1 MKKRA
6 AQRACALLAA
16 LALCAALGTGVFAE
30 AAPGPAESPAASGV
44 ESAAQTQGQGQSGAG
59 SEETADSALSHQ
71 PETPADESSL
81 TEEGTQA
88 AGDAEGQA
96 GAEQDAEAQAAL
108 QAAAAPAPQGGASL
122 AETTGLTIT
131 ADDGQPLVQGV
142 DYELVQ
148 GVATILGTGNTN
160 AKPTTAV
167 GTPANLI
174 VLKTERAVTVT
185 GASKNNYGLQVAAGV
200 HASITLNGVTIA
212 APVPFDIVTNIN
224 GTADGQPAERG
235 YEILPEKRTSVHL
248 TLADGSTNTLAVTP
262 ANTERPA
269 IRCGEGSVLVIDDSV
284 WNQTAAGEA
293 ITPEQGRVPYD
304 CTLKNGTEL
313 KQGDPLWKMDS
324 ETPGALTVTGGGYSA
339 GIGGGIAEASG
350 GITIEG
356 GALEA
361 HAMTGAVNTALYSG
375 TGIGGGAGGGTGC
388 TLEGGGL
395 TINGGRI
402 TATGSYHGAAVG
414 AGCRLNEC
422 GVAIPDQLPGTL
434 KAQFG
439 LCPWCEGRGNKTPH
453 AAIPGDI
460 TVNGGY
466 IEATSGV
473 HGNAVGGGCMNAMN
487 VGHGGAEKE
496 QHELRINGGTLKP
509 FGKNS
514 SDGELGSWDVGARG
528 GKVIVT
534 GGSFPVHKHN
544 GDINTD
550 GLSFQGAS
558 VESASGE
565 KLTMVEIDLHNY
577 PELQGGK
584 VIDFHVSIG
593 GVPLEPEYGLANI
606 IDTDGKLYF
615 WLPESAVGQSVE
627 ISGLKVLN
635 TSGQEQDGEYPFVV
649 PEVGQ
654 NGNVAKRY
662 VIFEV
667 DESQFSADLK
677 SQLDKR
683 YDGVPVSWEKLKD
696 EIAAQGIE
704 VTKPNGEKLTDAS
717 AMTPEA
723 RRYLDKNGQPT
734 QEASNTAPF
743 KNAGSYELTIN
754 SSQFAKDEDFAATF
768 WGHQAK
774 LGAKITPADS
784 RVTDFT
790 YSTTGTN
797 KTETLTLT
805 ANVKPQ
811 AGEAKTCEAPD
822 GYVQF
827 YINGVAVGAP
837 VRLDGAVSQDTDG
850 YYYRTASVTFD
861 FTQGGYP
868 AIPSREDG
876 KFIIEAKHYGSTNY
890 TDSEGTP
897 IELDGA
903 DLPGGGLPTTDPPE
917 VEIKPGQPGGGENG
931 KPLEPDKVEPNP
943 DGSGRLDSYVTDKV
957 VRPTQPGAVL
967 DKEGAEDFINDR
979 YEFTD
984 NQGEPLEP
992 DEIIIYDKEGNDITD
1007 KGIDLSKPGDYVIH
1021 VKVEDENGNSTT
1033 VDLDYIVKDP
1043 PEVEI
1048 KPGQPGEPEKD
1059 EDGEDKPG
1067 TGTLQP
1073 EDEPHQGEDG
1083 LVHQNYK
1090 DVVYEKV
1097 ENTVLSQQDV
1107 EKLVNGRYEIPAG
1120 SDVSVVIKDSTGKVV
1135 TGIDKSHV
1143 THYTVEVV
1151 VKDEHGNS
1159 TTIHL
1164 RYQLYDD
1171 GSTPPS
1177 PGSSGDK
1184 GNPKTGA

>member
-1 MKKRA
+1 MKRKA
-6 AQRACALLAA
+6 AQRLCALVAA
-16 LALCAALGTGVFAE
+16 LALSISVCAGAFAE
-30 AAPGPAESPAASGV
+30 AAPGAAASGPQ
-44 ESAAQTQGQGQSGAG
+44 SGTWQAQEEGQSSPG

-81 TEEGTQA
+81 KEKETQA
-88 AGDAEGQA
+88 GQPAEDAAGQA
-96 GAEQDAEAQAAL
+96 GAEQEAAV
-108 QAAAAPAPQGGASL
+108 QAAAVPQAASL
-122 AETTGLTIT
+122 AEATGLTIT
-131 ADDGQPLVQGV
+131 ADDGQPLVEGV
-142 DYELVQ
+142 DYELTADT
-148 GVATILGTGNTN
+148 ATNTGG
-160 AKPTTAV
+160 KLV
-167 GTPANLI
+167 

-185 GASKNNYGLQVAAGV
+185 GTSKDNYGLQVAAGV
-200 HASITLNGVTIA
+200 HASITFNNVTIK
-212 APVPFDIVTNIN
+212 APIPFDIVTNLN
-224 GTADGQPAERG
+224 GTADGTPATRG

-248 TLADGSTNTLAVTP
+248 TLADGSVNTLTVTP

-269 IRCGEGSVLVIDDSV
+269 LRCGEGSVLVIDDSV

-324 ETPGALTVTGGGYSA
+324 ETPGALTVNGGYCSA
-339 GIGGGIAEASG
+339 GIGGGPCEENGNIIFDG
-350 GITIEG
+350 GSV
-356 GALEA
+356 EA
-361 HAMTGAVNTALYSG
+361 HATLPNQAQAHSNGA
-375 TGIGGGAGGGTGC
+375 GIGGGVGAGTGC

-395 TINGGRI
+395 IFNGGNI
-402 TATGSYHGAAVG
+402 KAYASYHGAGIG
-414 AGCRLNEC
+414 AGS
-422 GVAIPDQLPGTL
+422 VAGDGIHEAAALPGAL
-434 KAQFG
+434 ENARFG
-439 LCPWCEGRGNKTPH
+439 LCPSGHNHGPV
-453 AAIPGDI
+453 PGDI

-466 IEATSGV
+466 IETHGDA
-473 HGNAVGGGCMNAMN
+473 HGNALGGSCYNANN
-487 VGHGGAEKE
+487 VGHGNASVP
-496 QHELRINGGTLKP
+496 HEIRITGGTLKP
-509 FGKNS
+509 ISQRS
-514 SDGELGSWDVGARG
+514 SRSYDVGALG

-534 GGSFPVHKHN
+534 GGSFPVGKYS
-544 GDINTD
+544 GGVD

-606 IDTDGKLYF
+606 IDTYGKLYF
-615 WLPESAVGQSVE
+615 WLPKSAVGQSVE

-667 DESQFSADLK
+667 DESQFSEEL
-677 SQLDKR
+677 SRQLNKR

-743 KNAGSYELTIN
+743 KNAGSYELIIN

-811 AGEAKTCEAPD
+811 AGEALTCDAPD

-837 VRLDGAVSQDTDG
+837 MELAKLLSQTDADR
-850 YYYRTASVTFD
+850 YAYRTASVTLN

-868 AIPSREDG
+868 AIPSRPDG
-876 KFIIEAKHYGSTNY
+876 KFVIEAKHYGSTNY
-890 TDSEGTP
+890 TDSEGTA

-917 VEIKPGQPGGGENG
+917 VVIRPEQPGGGESG
-931 KPLEPDKVEPNP
+931 KPLEPDKIEPNP
-943 DGSGRLDSYVTDKV
+943 DGSGKLDSYIHDKL
-957 VRPTQPGAVL
+957 VRPTQPGAAF
-967 DKEGAEDFINDR
+967 DKDDAKELINDR

-984 NQGEPLEP
+984 NQDNSLTPGEVV
-992 DEIIIYDKEGNDITD
+992 IYDKDGNDITD
-1007 KGIDLSKPGDYVIH
+1007 QGIDLSKPGDYVIH
-1021 VKVEDENGNSTT
+1021 VKVEDANGNSTT

-1043 PEVEI
+1043 PEVSI

-1073 EDEPHQGEDG
+1073 EDKPHQGGDG

-1107 EKLVNGRYEIPAG
+1107 ETLVNGRYNIPAG
-1120 SDVSVVIKDSTGKVV
+1120 SNVSVVIKDSTGKVV

-1143 THYTVEVV
+1143 THYTIEVV
-1151 VKDEHGNS
+1151 VTDAEGNS
-1159 TTIHL
+1159 TTVHL
-1164 RYQLYDD
+1164 RYQLYEE
-1171 GSTPPS
+1171 GTTPPV
-1177 PGSSGDK
+1177 PGGSGEK
-1184 GNPKTGA
+1184 GNPKTSV

>member
-1 MKKRA
+1 MKKGA

-16 LALCAALGTGVFAE
+16 LALCATLGTGVFAE

-71 PETPADESSL
+71 PEFPADESSL
-81 TEEGTQA
+81 TEEGAQA

-262 ANTERPA
+262 ENTERPA

-313 KQGDPLWKMDS
+313 KQGDPLWRMDS

-356 GALEA
+356 GVLEA
-361 HAMTGAVNTALYSG
+361 HAMTGAVNAVLYSG

-565 KLTMVEIDLHNY
+565 KLTMVEIDLSGYEDMAN
-577 PELQGGK
+577 GK
-584 VIDFHVSIG
+584 VIDFEVSIG
-593 GVPLEPEYGLANI
+593 GKPLEPAYGLANI
-606 IDTDGKLYF
+606 IDADKKLYF
-615 WLPESAVGQSVE
+615 WLPESAKGQEVE
-627 ISGLKVLN
+627 IGNVRVEK
-635 TSGQEQDGEYPFVV
+635 EDGSEYDAEYPFVV
-649 PEVGQ
+649 PDTGK
-654 NGNVAKRY
+654 GSTAKQY
-662 VIFEV
+662 IVFEV

-704 VTKPNGEKLTDAS
+704 VTKPDGEKLTDAS

-768 WGHQAK
+768 WGHRAK

-850 YYYRTASVTFD
+850 YYYRTAGVTFD

-1033 VDLDYIVKDP
+1033 VDLEYIVKDP

-1171 GSTPPS
+1171 GSTSPS

>member
-1 MKKRA
+1 MKRKA
-6 AQRACALLAA
+6 AQRLCALVAA
-16 LALCAALGTGVFAE
+16 LALSISVCAGAFAE
-30 AAPGPAESPAASGV
+30 AAPGAAASGPQ
-44 ESAAQTQGQGQSGAG
+44 SGTWQAQEEGQSSPE
-59 SEETADSALSHQ
+59 SEKTADSALSHQ
-71 PETPADESSL
+71 PEFPADESSL
-81 TEEGTQA
+81 KEEGTQA
-88 AGDAEGQA
+88 GQPAEDAAGQA
-96 GAEQDAEAQAAL
+96 GAEQEAAV
-108 QAAAAPAPQGGASL
+108 QAAAVPQAASL
-122 AETTGLTIT
+122 AEATGLTIT
-131 ADDGQPLVQGV
+131 ADDGQPLVEGV
-142 DYELVQ
+142 DYELTADT
-148 GVATILGTGNTN
+148 ATNTGG
-160 AKPTTAV
+160 KLV
-167 GTPANLI
+167 

-185 GASKNNYGLQVAAGV
+185 GTSKDNYGLQVAAGV
-200 HASITLNGVTIA
+200 HASITFNNVTIK
-212 APVPFDIVTNIN
+212 APIPFDIVTNLN
-224 GTADGQPAERG
+224 GTADGTPATRG

-248 TLADGSTNTLAVTP
+248 TLADGSVNTLTVTP

-269 IRCGEGSVLVIDDSV
+269 LRCGEGSVLVIDDSV

-324 ETPGALTVTGGGYSA
+324 ETPGALTVNGGYCSA
-339 GIGGGIAEASG
+339 GIGGGPCEENGNIIFDG
-350 GITIEG
+350 GSV
-356 GALEA
+356 EA
-361 HAMTGAVNTALYSG
+361 HATLPNQAQAHSNGA
-375 TGIGGGAGGGTGC
+375 GIGGGVGAGTGC

-395 TINGGRI
+395 IFNGGNI
-402 TATGSYHGAAVG
+402 KAYASYHGAGIG
-414 AGCRLNEC
+414 AGS
-422 GVAIPDQLPGTL
+422 VAGDGIHEAAALPGAL
-434 KAQFG
+434 ENARFG
-439 LCPWCEGRGNKTPH
+439 LCPSGHNHGPV
-453 AAIPGDI
+453 PGDI

-466 IEATSGV
+466 IETHGDA
-473 HGNAVGGGCMNAMN
+473 HGNALGGSCYNANN
-487 VGHGGAEKE
+487 VGHGNASVP
-496 QHELRINGGTLKP
+496 HEIRITGGTLKP
-509 FGKNS
+509 ISQRS
-514 SDGELGSWDVGARG
+514 SRSYDVGALG

-534 GGSFPVHKHN
+534 GGSFPVGKYS
-544 GDINTD
+544 GGVD

-615 WLPESAVGQSVE
+615 WLPKSAVGQSVE

-667 DESQFSADLK
+667 DESQFSEEL
-677 SQLDKR
+677 SRQLNKR

-743 KNAGSYELTIN
+743 KNAGSYELIIN

-811 AGEAKTCEAPD
+811 AGEALTCDAPD

-837 VRLDGAVSQDTDG
+837 MELAKLLSQTDADV
-850 YYYRTASVTFD
+850 YAYRTASVTLN

-868 AIPSREDG
+868 AIPSRPDG
-876 KFIIEAKHYGSTNY
+876 KFVIEAKHYGSTNY
-890 TDSEGTP
+890 TDSEGTA

-917 VEIKPGQPGGGENG
+917 V
-931 KPLEPDKVEPNP
+931 
-943 DGSGRLDSYVTDKV
+943 S
-957 VRPTQPGAVL
+957 
-967 DKEGAEDFINDR
+967 
-979 YEFTD
+979 
-984 NQGEPLEP
+984 
-992 DEIIIYDKEGNDITD
+992 
-1007 KGIDLSKPGDYVIH
+1007 
-1021 VKVEDENGNSTT
+1021 
-1033 VDLDYIVKDP
+1033 
-1043 PEVEI
+1043 I

-1059 EDGEDKPG
+1059 GNGEDKPG

-1073 EDEPHQGEDG
+1073 EDKPYQGEDG

-1097 ENTVLSQQDV
+1097 ENVTLTQAEV
-1107 EKLVNGRYEIPAG
+1107 EELVNGRYNIPAG
-1120 SDVSVVIKDSTGKVV
+1120 SNVSVVIKDSTGKEV
-1135 TGIDKSHV
+1135 TGLDKSRV
-1143 THYTVEVV
+1143 THYTIEVV
-1151 VKDEHGNS
+1151 VTDAEGNS
-1159 TTIHL
+1159 TTVHL
-1164 RYQLYDD
+1164 RYQLYEE
-1171 GSTPPS
+1171 GTTPPA
-1177 PGSSGDK
+1177 PGGSGEK
-1184 GNPKTGA
+1184 GNPKTSV

>member
-81 TEEGTQA
+81 TEEGAQA

-148 GVATILGTGNTN
+148 GVSTLQQTSIIPTIQI
-160 AKPTTAV
+160 TA
-167 GTPANLI
+167 GPLANLI

-185 GASKNNYGLQVAAGV
+185 GTSKDNYGLQVAAGV

-293 ITPEQGRVPYD
+293 ITPEQGRMPYD

-615 WLPESAVGQSVE
+615 WLPKSAVGQSVE

-683 YDGVPVSWEKLKD
+683 YDGIAIEWEKLTQ

>member
-1 MKKRA
+1 MKRKA
-6 AQRACALLAA
+6 AQRLCALVAA
-16 LALCAALGTGVFAE
+16 LALSISVCAGAFAE
-30 AAPGPAESPAASGV
+30 AAPGAAASGPQ
-44 ESAAQTQGQGQSGAG
+44 SGTWQAQEEGQSSPE
-59 SEETADSALSHQ
+59 SEKTADSALSHQ

-81 TEEGTQA
+81 KEKETQA
-88 AGDAEGQA
+88 GQPAEDAAGQA
-96 GAEQDAEAQAAL
+96 GAEQEAAV
-108 QAAAAPAPQGGASL
+108 QAAAVPQAASL
-122 AETTGLTIT
+122 AEATGLTIT
-131 ADDGQPLVQGV
+131 ADDGQPLVEGV
-142 DYELVQ
+142 DYELTADT
-148 GVATILGTGNTN
+148 ATNTGG
-160 AKPTTAV
+160 KLV
-167 GTPANLI
+167 

-185 GASKNNYGLQVAAGV
+185 GTSKDNYGLQVAAGV
-200 HASITLNGVTIA
+200 HASITFNNVTIK
-212 APVPFDIVTNIN
+212 APIPFDIVTNLN
-224 GTADGQPAERG
+224 GTADGTPATRG

-248 TLADGSTNTLAVTP
+248 TLADGSVNTLAVTP

-269 IRCGEGSVLVIDDSV
+269 LRCGEGSVLVIDDSV

-324 ETPGALTVTGGGYSA
+324 ETPGALTVNGGYCSA
-339 GIGGGIAEASG
+339 GIGGGPCEENGNIIFDG
-350 GITIEG
+350 GSV
-356 GALEA
+356 EA
-361 HAMTGAVNTALYSG
+361 HATLPNQAQAHSSGA
-375 TGIGGGAGGGTGC
+375 GIGGGVGAGTGC

-395 TINGGRI
+395 IFNGGNI
-402 TATGSYHGAAVG
+402 KAYASYHGAGIG
-414 AGCRLNEC
+414 AGS
-422 GVAIPDQLPGTL
+422 VAGDGIHEAAALPGAL
-434 KAQFG
+434 ENARFG
-439 LCPWCEGRGNKTPH
+439 LCPSGHNHGPV
-453 AAIPGDI
+453 PGDI

-466 IEATSGV
+466 IETHGDA
-473 HGNAVGGGCMNAMN
+473 HGNALGGSCYNANN
-487 VGHGGAEKE
+487 VGHGNASVP
-496 QHELRINGGTLKP
+496 HEIRITGGTLKP
-509 FGKNS
+509 ISQRS
-514 SDGELGSWDVGARG
+514 SRSYDVGALG

-534 GGSFPVHKHN
+534 GGSFPVGKYS
-544 GDINTD
+544 GGVD

-565 KLTMVEIDLHNY
+565 KLTMVEIDLRDY
-577 PELQGGK
+577 TELLGGK
-584 VIDFHVSIG
+584 VISYEVSIG
-593 GVPLEPEYGLANI
+593 GKPLEPEYGLANI

-615 WLPESAVGQSVE
+615 WLPKSAVGQSVE

-635 TSGQEQDGEYPFVV
+635 TNGQEQDGEYPFVV

-667 DESQFSADLK
+667 DESQFSAELK
-677 SQLDKR
+677 SQLNKR

-774 LGAKITPADS
+774 LNAKITPADS
-784 RVTDFT
+784 RVTGFT
-790 YSTTGTN
+790 YSTTGED

-837 VRLDGAVSQDTDG
+837 VELAKLSAQTDTDG

-861 FTQGGYP
+861 FTHGGYP

-890 TDSEGTP
+890 TDSEGTA

-917 VEIKPGQPGGGENG
+917 VVIRPEQPGGGESG
-931 KPLEPDKVEPNP
+931 KPLEPDKIEPNP
-943 DGSGRLDSYVTDKV
+943 DGSGKLDSYIHDKL

-967 DKEGAEDFINDR
+967 DKEGAEDLINNR

-984 NQGEPLEP
+984 NQDYPLTPGEVV
-992 DEIIIYDKEGNDITD
+992 IYDKDGNDITD
-1007 KGIDLSKPGDYVIH
+1007 QGIDLSKPGDYVIH
-1021 VKVEDENGNSTT
+1021 VKVEDANGNSTT

-1043 PEVEI
+1043 PEVSI

-1059 EDGEDKPG
+1059 GNGEDKPG

-1073 EDEPHQGEDG
+1073 EDKPHQGEDG

-1097 ENTVLSQQDV
+1097 ENVTLTQAEV
-1107 EKLVNGRYEIPAG
+1107 EELVNGRYNIPAG
-1120 SDVSVVIKDSTGKVV
+1120 SNVSVVIKDSTGKVV

-1143 THYTVEVV
+1143 THYTIEVV
-1151 VKDEHGNS
+1151 VTDAEGNS
-1159 TTIHL
+1159 TTVHL
-1164 RYQLYDD
+1164 RYQLYEE
-1171 GSTPPS
+1171 GTTPPA
-1177 PGSSGDK
+1177 PGGSGEK
-1184 GNPKTGA
+1184 GNPKTSV

>member
-1 MKKRA
+1 MKRKA
-6 AQRACALLAA
+6 AQRLCALVAA
-16 LALCAALGTGVFAE
+16 LALSISVCAGAFAE
-30 AAPGPAESPAASGV
+30 AAPGAAASGPQ
-44 ESAAQTQGQGQSGAG
+44 SGTWQAQEEGQSSPG

-71 PETPADESSL
+71 PEIPADESSL
-81 TEEGTQA
+81 KEEGTQA
-88 AGDAEGQA
+88 GQPAEDAAGQA
-96 GAEQDAEAQAAL
+96 GAEQEAAV
-108 QAAAAPAPQGGASL
+108 QAAAVPQAASL
-122 AETTGLTIT
+122 AEATGLTIT
-131 ADDGQPLVQGV
+131 ADDGQPLVEGV
-142 DYELVQ
+142 DYEIKT
-148 GVATILGTGNTN
+148 GVAT
-160 AKPTTAV
+160 TAV
-167 GTPANLI
+167 KSGTTSSAGSFANLI
-174 VLKTERAVTVT
+174 VLKTESAVTVT
-185 GASKNNYGLQVAAGV
+185 GTSKDNYGLQVAAGV
-200 HASITLNGVTIA
+200 HASITFNGVAIA
-212 APVPFDIVTNIN
+212 APIPFDMVTNLYA
-224 GTADGQPAERG
+224 TADGSAAVTG
-235 YEILPEKRTSVHL
+235 ADILPEKRTSVHL
-248 TLADGSTNTLAVTP
+248 TLADGSVNTLTVTP

-269 IRCGEGSVLVIDDSV
+269 LRCGEGSVLVIDDSV

-324 ETPGALTVTGGGYSA
+324 EAPGKLVTNSGYSSA
-339 GIGGGIAEASG
+339 SIGGGMAEDGG

-356 GALEA
+356 GILEA
-361 HAMTGAVNTALYSG
+361 HATSPNNSGVLCGA
-375 TGIGGGAGGGTGC
+375 GIGGGIGGGTGC
-388 TLEGGGL
+388 VLEGGGV

-402 TATGSYHGAAVG
+402 TAYGSYHGAGIGGGYRNGCSIYRSTPLDGAVKARWG
-414 AGCRLNEC
+414 KCPAC
-422 GVAIPDQLPGTL
+422 GTST
-434 KAQFG
+434 
-439 LCPWCEGRGNKTPH
+439 TPH
-453 AAIPGDI
+453 APIPGDI

-466 IEATSGV
+466 TEAYGYT
-473 HGNAVGGGCMNAMN
+473 HGNAIGSGCYNAN
-487 VGHGGAEKE
+487 NLGHGDATTA
-496 QHELRINGGTLKP
+496 HEIRITGGTLKP
-509 FGKNS
+509 IAKRTS
-514 SDGELGSWDVGARG
+514 SSYDVGVRG
-528 GKVIVT
+528 GKVVVT
-534 GGSFPVHKHN
+534 GGSFPVGKYS
-544 GDINTD
+544 GGVD

-615 WLPESAVGQSVE
+615 WLPKSAVGQSVE

-667 DESQFSADLK
+667 DESQFSEEL
-677 SQLDKR
+677 SRQLNKR

-743 KNAGSYELTIN
+743 KNAGSYELIIN

-811 AGEAKTCEAPD
+811 AGEALTCDAPD

-837 VRLDGAVSQDTDG
+837 VELAKLLSQTDADG
-850 YYYRTASVTFD
+850 YAYRTASVTLN

-868 AIPSREDG
+868 AIPSRPDG
-876 KFIIEAKHYGSTNY
+876 KFVIEAKHYGSTNY
-890 TDSEGTP
+890 TDSEGTA

-917 VEIKPGQPGGGENG
+917 VVIRPEQPGGGESG

-943 DGSGRLDSYVTDKV
+943 DGSGKLDSYIHDKL
-957 VRPTQPGAVL
+957 VRPTEPGAAF
-967 DKEGAEDFINDR
+967 DKDDAKALINDR
-979 YEFTD
+979 YVFKD
-984 NQGEPLEP
+984 NQGNLLTPGEVV
-992 DEIIIYDKEGNDITD
+992 IYDKDGNDITD
-1007 KGIDLSKPGDYVIH
+1007 QGIDLSKPGDYVIH
-1021 VKVEDENGNSTT
+1021 VKVEDANGNSTT

-1043 PEVEI
+1043 PEVSI

-1059 EDGEDKPG
+1059 GNGEDKPG

-1073 EDEPHQGEDG
+1073 EDKPHQGEDG

-1097 ENTVLSQQDV
+1097 ENVTLTQAEV
-1107 EKLVNGRYEIPAG
+1107 EELVNGRYNIPAG
-1120 SDVSVVIKDSTGKVV
+1120 SNVSVVIKDSTGKEV
-1135 TGIDKSHV
+1135 TGLDKSRV
-1143 THYTVEVV
+1143 THYTIEVV
-1151 VKDEHGNS
+1151 VTDAEGNS
-1159 TTIHL
+1159 TTVHL
-1164 RYQLYDD
+1164 RYQLYEE
-1171 GSTPPS
+1171 GTTPPA
-1177 PGSSGDK
+1177 PGGSGEK
-1184 GNPKTGA
+1184 GNPKTSV

>member
-1 MKKRA
+1 MKKGA

-16 LALCAALGTGVFAE
+16 LALCTTLGTGVFAE

-59 SEETADSALSHQ
+59 SEEAADSALSHQ
-71 PETPADESSL
+71 PEFPADESSL

-96 GAEQDAEAQAAL
+96 GAEQNAGAQAAL
-108 QAAAAPAPQGGASL
+108 QAAAAPAPQEGASL

-131 ADDGQPLVQGV
+131 ADDGLPLVQGV
-142 DYELVQ
+142 DYEIKT
-148 GVATILGTGNTN
+148 GVAT
-160 AKPTTAV
+160 TALKSGGASSA

-185 GASKNNYGLQVAAGV
+185 GASKDNYGLQVAAGV

-212 APVPFDIVTNIN
+212 APIPFDIVTNIN

-248 TLADGSTNTLAVTP
+248 TLADGSVSTLTVTP
-262 ANTERPA
+262 ENTERPA
-269 IRCGEGSVLVIDDSV
+269 LRCGEGSVLVIDDSV

-324 ETPGALTVTGGGYSA
+324 ETPGKLVTNSGRSSASIGGGMAEDCGDVTIEGGVLEVHATSPSNSGVICGA
-339 GIGGGIAEASG
+339 GIGGGI
-350 GITIEG
+350 
-356 GALEA
+356 
-361 HAMTGAVNTALYSG
+361 
-375 TGIGGGAGGGTGC
+375 GGGTGC
-388 TLEGGGL
+388 VLEGGGV

-402 TATGSYHGAAVG
+402 TAYGSYHGAGIGGGYRNGCSIYRSMPLEG
-414 AGCRLNEC
+414 AF
-422 GVAIPDQLPGTL
+422 
-434 KAQFG
+434 KARWG
-439 LCPWCEGRGNKTPH
+439 KCPACSTNTTPH
-453 AAIPGDI
+453 APIPGDI
-460 TVNGGY
+460 IVNGGY
-466 IEATSGV
+466 TEAYGYT
-473 HGNAVGGGCMNAMN
+473 HGNAIGSGCYNAN
-487 VGHGGAEKE
+487 NLGHGDANTP
-496 QHELRINGGTLKP
+496 HEIRITGGTLKP
-509 FGKNS
+509 ISKRTS
-514 SDGELGSWDVGARG
+514 SSYDVGVRG
-528 GKVIVT
+528 GKVVVT
-534 GGSFPVHKHN
+534 GGSFPVGKYS
-544 GDINTD
+544 GGVD

-615 WLPESAVGQSVE
+615 WLPKSAVGQSVE

-662 VIFEV
+662 VTFEV

-683 YDGVPVSWEKLKD
+683 YDGIAIEWEKLTQ

-704 VTKPNGEKLTDAS
+704 VTKPDGEKLTDAS

-837 VRLDGAVSQDTDG
+837 VELAKLSAQTDTDG

-917 VEIKPGQPGGGENG
+917 AEIKPGQPGGGENG

-943 DGSGRLDSYVTDKV
+943 TPAPGGGSTLDSYVTDKV

-979 YEFTD
+979 YEFAD
-984 NQGEPLEP
+984 NQGKPLEP

-1007 KGIDLSKPGDYVIH
+1007 KGIGLSKPGDYVIH

-1073 EDEPHQGEDG
+1073 ENEPHQGGDG
-1083 LVHQNYK
+1083 LVHQNCK

-1097 ENTVLSQQDV
+1097 ENTVLSQQEV
-1107 EKLVNGRYEIPAG
+1107 ETLVNGRYEIPAG
-1120 SDVSVVIKDSTGKVV
+1120 SNVSVVIKDSTGKVV

-1159 TTIHL
+1159 TIIHL

>member
-1 MKKRA
+1 MKRKA
-6 AQRACALLAA
+6 AQRLCALVAA
-16 LALCAALGTGVFAE
+16 LALSISVCAGAFAE
-30 AAPGPAESPAASGV
+30 AAPGAAASGPQ
-44 ESAAQTQGQGQSGAG
+44 SGTWQAQEEGQSSPG

-81 TEEGTQA
+81 KEKETQA
-88 AGDAEGQA
+88 GQPAEDAAGQA
-96 GAEQDAEAQAAL
+96 GAEQEAAV
-108 QAAAAPAPQGGASL
+108 QAAAVPQAASL
-122 AETTGLTIT
+122 ADVTGLTIT
-131 ADDGQPLVQGV
+131 ADDGQPLVEGV
-142 DYELVQ
+142 DYELTADT
-148 GVATILGTGNTN
+148 ATNTGG
-160 AKPTTAV
+160 KLV
-167 GTPANLI
+167 

-185 GASKNNYGLQVAAGV
+185 GTSKDNYGLQVAAGV
-200 HASITLNGVTIA
+200 HASITFNNVTIK
-212 APVPFDIVTNIN
+212 APIPFDIVTNLK
-224 GTADGQPAERG
+224 GTADGTPATRG

-248 TLADGSTNTLAVTP
+248 TLADGSVNTLTVTP

-269 IRCGEGSVLVIDDSV
+269 LRCGEGSVLVIDDSV

-324 ETPGALTVTGGGYSA
+324 ETPGALTVNGGYCSA
-339 GIGGGIAEASG
+339 GIGGGYREDSG
-350 GITIEG
+350 KMTIEG
-356 GALEA
+356 GCLEVYA
-361 HAMTGAVNTALYSG
+361 TNPGNAYQNFSLGA
-375 TGIGGGAGGGTGC
+375 GIGGGTGGGTGC
-388 TLEGGGL
+388 TLEGSGL
-395 TINGGRI
+395 TINGGDI
-402 TATGSYHGAAVG
+402 KAYGSYHGAG
-414 AGCRLNEC
+414 IGTGCVN
-422 GVAIPDQLPGTL
+422 GDGIHVHASALPGAISSRLGTCSL
-434 KAQFG
+434 G
-439 LCPWCEGRGNKTPH
+439 H
-453 AAIPGDI
+453 ANEAPIPGDI
-460 TVNGGY
+460 TINGGY
-466 IEATSGV
+466 STAYGYT
-473 HGNAVGGGCMNAMN
+473 HGNAFGGGCLSAVNT
-487 VGHGGAEKE
+487 GHGDATTP
-496 QHELRINGGTLKP
+496 HEIKITGGTLKP
-509 FGKNS
+509 VSLRTGKS
-514 SDGELGSWDVGARG
+514 YDVGALG

-534 GGSFPVHKHN
+534 GGSFPVGKYS
-544 GDINTD
+544 GGVD

-615 WLPESAVGQSVE
+615 WLPKSAVGQSVE

-667 DESQFSADLK
+667 DESQFSEEL
-677 SQLDKR
+677 SRQLNKR

-743 KNAGSYELTIN
+743 KNAGSYELIIN

-811 AGEAKTCEAPD
+811 AGEALTCDAPD

-837 VRLDGAVSQDTDG
+837 MELAKLLSQTDADG
-850 YYYRTASVTFD
+850 YAYRTASVTLN

-868 AIPSREDG
+868 AIPSRPDG
-876 KFIIEAKHYGSTNY
+876 KFVIEAKHYGSTNY
-890 TDSEGTP
+890 TDSEGTA

-903 DLPGGGLPTTDPPE
+903 DLPGGGLPTTDPPVVIRPE
-917 VEIKPGQPGGGENG
+917 QPGGGESG
-931 KPLEPDKVEPNP
+931 KPLEPDKIEPNP
-943 DGSGRLDSYVTDKV
+943 DGSGTLDSYIHDKL
-957 VRPTQPGAVL
+957 VRPTQPGAAF
-967 DKEGAEDFINDR
+967 DKDDAKALINDR
-979 YEFTD
+979 YVFKD
-984 NQGEPLEP
+984 NQGNLLTPGEVV
-992 DEIIIYDKEGNDITD
+992 IYDKDGNDITD
-1007 KGIDLSKPGDYVIH
+1007 QGIDLSKPGDYVIH
-1021 VKVEDENGNSTT
+1021 VKVEDANGNSTT

-1043 PEVEI
+1043 PEVSI

-1059 EDGEDKPG
+1059 GNGEDKPG

-1073 EDEPHQGEDG
+1073 EDKPHQGGDG

-1107 EKLVNGRYEIPAG
+1107 ETLVNGRYNIPAG
-1120 SDVSVVIKDSTGKVV
+1120 SNVSVVIKDSTGKEV
-1135 TGIDKSHV
+1135 TGLDKSRV
-1143 THYTVEVV
+1143 THYTIEVV
-1151 VKDEHGNS
+1151 VTDAEGNS
-1159 TTIHL
+1159 TTVHL
-1164 RYQLYDD
+1164 RYQLYEE
-1171 GSTPPS
+1171 GTTPPA
-1177 PGSSGDK
+1177 PGGSGEK
-1184 GNPKTGA
+1184 GNPKTSV

>member
-1 MKKRA
+1 MKRKA
-6 AQRACALLAA
+6 AQRLCALVAA
-16 LALCAALGTGVFAE
+16 LALSISVCAGAFAE
-30 AAPGPAESPAASGV
+30 AAPGAAASGPQ
-44 ESAAQTQGQGQSGAG
+44 SGTWQAQEEGQSSPG

-81 TEEGTQA
+81 KEKETQA
-88 AGDAEGQA
+88 GQPAEDAAGQA
-96 GAEQDAEAQAAL
+96 GAEQEAAV
-108 QAAAAPAPQGGASL
+108 QAAAVPQAASL
-122 AETTGLTIT
+122 AEATGLTIT
-131 ADDGQPLVQGV
+131 ADDGQPLVEGV
-142 DYELVQ
+142 DYELTADT
-148 GVATILGTGNTN
+148 ATNTGG
-160 AKPTTAV
+160 KLV
-167 GTPANLI
+167 

-185 GASKNNYGLQVAAGV
+185 GTSKDNYGLQVAAGV
-200 HASITLNGVTIA
+200 HASITFNNVTIK
-212 APVPFDIVTNIN
+212 APIPFDIVTNLN
-224 GTADGQPAERG
+224 GTADGTPATRG

-248 TLADGSTNTLAVTP
+248 TLADGSVNTLTVTP

-269 IRCGEGSVLVIDDSV
+269 LRCGEGSVLVIDDSV

-324 ETPGALTVTGGGYSA
+324 ETPGALTVNGGYCSA
-339 GIGGGIAEASG
+339 GIGGGYREDSG
-350 GITIEG
+350 KMTIEG
-356 GALEA
+356 GCLEVYA
-361 HAMTGAVNTALYSG
+361 TNPGNAYQNFSLGA
-375 TGIGGGAGGGTGC
+375 GIGGGTGGGTGC
-388 TLEGGGL
+388 TLEGSGL
-395 TINGGRI
+395 TINGGDI
-402 TATGSYHGAAVG
+402 KAYGSYHGAG
-414 AGCRLNEC
+414 IGTGCVN
-422 GVAIPDQLPGTL
+422 GDGIHVHASALPGAISSRLGTCSL
-434 KAQFG
+434 G
-439 LCPWCEGRGNKTPH
+439 H
-453 AAIPGDI
+453 ANEAPIPGDI
-460 TVNGGY
+460 TINGGY
-466 IEATSGV
+466 STAYGYT
-473 HGNAVGGGCMNAMN
+473 HGNAFGGGCLSAVNT
-487 VGHGGAEKE
+487 GHGDATTP
-496 QHELRINGGTLKP
+496 HEIKITGGTLKP
-509 FGKNS
+509 VSLRTGKS
-514 SDGELGSWDVGARG
+514 YDVGALG

-534 GGSFPVHKHN
+534 GGSFPVGKYS
-544 GDINTD
+544 GGVD

-615 WLPESAVGQSVE
+615 WLPKSAVGQSVE

-667 DESQFSADLK
+667 DESQFSEEL
-677 SQLDKR
+677 SRQLNKR

-743 KNAGSYELTIN
+743 KNAGSYELIIN

-811 AGEAKTCEAPD
+811 AGEALTCDAPD

-837 VRLDGAVSQDTDG
+837 MELAKLLSQTDADG
-850 YYYRTASVTFD
+850 YAYRTASVTLN

-868 AIPSREDG
+868 AIPSRPDG
-876 KFIIEAKHYGSTNY
+876 KFVIEAKHYGSTNY
-890 TDSEGTP
+890 TDSEGTA

-917 VEIKPGQPGGGENG
+917 V
-931 KPLEPDKVEPNP
+931 
-943 DGSGRLDSYVTDKV
+943 S
-957 VRPTQPGAVL
+957 
-967 DKEGAEDFINDR
+967 
-979 YEFTD
+979 
-984 NQGEPLEP
+984 
-992 DEIIIYDKEGNDITD
+992 
-1007 KGIDLSKPGDYVIH
+1007 
-1021 VKVEDENGNSTT
+1021 
-1033 VDLDYIVKDP
+1033 
-1043 PEVEI
+1043 I

-1059 EDGEDKPG
+1059 GNGEDKPG

-1073 EDEPHQGEDG
+1073 EDKPHQGEDG

-1107 EKLVNGRYEIPAG
+1107 ETLVNGRYNIPAG
-1120 SDVSVVIKDSTGKVV
+1120 SNVSVVIKDSTGKEV
-1135 TGIDKSHV
+1135 TGLDKSRV
-1143 THYTVEVV
+1143 THYTIEVV
-1151 VKDEHGNS
+1151 VTDAEGNS
-1159 TTIHL
+1159 TTVHL
-1164 RYQLYDD
+1164 RYQLYEE
-1171 GSTPPS
+1171 GTTPPA
-1177 PGSSGDK
+1177 PGGSGEK
-1184 GNPKTGA
+1184 GNPKTSV

>member
-1 MKKRA
+1 MKRKA
-6 AQRACALLAA
+6 AQRLCALVAA
-16 LALCAALGTGVFAE
+16 LALSISVCAGAFAE
-30 AAPGPAESPAASGV
+30 AAPGAAASGPQ
-44 ESAAQTQGQGQSGAG
+44 SGTWQAQEEGQSSPG

-81 TEEGTQA
+81 KEKETQA
-88 AGDAEGQA
+88 GQPAEDAAGQA
-96 GAEQDAEAQAAL
+96 GAEQEAAV
-108 QAAAAPAPQGGASL
+108 QAAAVPQAASL
-122 AETTGLTIT
+122 AEATGLTIT
-131 ADDGQPLVQGV
+131 ADDGQPLVEGV
-142 DYELVQ
+142 DYELTADT
-148 GVATILGTGNTN
+148 ATNTGG
-160 AKPTTAV
+160 KLV
-167 GTPANLI
+167 

-185 GASKNNYGLQVAAGV
+185 GTSKDNYGLQVAAGV
-200 HASITLNGVTIA
+200 HASITFNNVTIK
-212 APVPFDIVTNIN
+212 APIPFDIVTNLN
-224 GTADGQPAERG
+224 GTADDTPATRG

-248 TLADGSTNTLAVTP
+248 TLADGSVNTLTVTP

-269 IRCGEGSVLVIDDSV
+269 LRCGEGSVLVIDDSV

-324 ETPGALTVTGGGYSA
+324 ETPGALTVNGGYCSA
-339 GIGGGIAEASG
+339 GIGGGPCEENGNIIFDG
-350 GITIEG
+350 GSV
-356 GALEA
+356 EA
-361 HAMTGAVNTALYSG
+361 HATLPNQAQAHSNGA
-375 TGIGGGAGGGTGC
+375 GIGGGVGAGTGC

-395 TINGGRI
+395 IFNGGNI
-402 TATGSYHGAAVG
+402 KAYASYHGAGIG
-414 AGCRLNEC
+414 AGS
-422 GVAIPDQLPGTL
+422 VAGDGIHEAAALPGAL
-434 KAQFG
+434 ENARFG
-439 LCPWCEGRGNKTPH
+439 LCPSGHNHGPV
-453 AAIPGDI
+453 PGDI

-466 IEATSGV
+466 IETHGDA
-473 HGNAVGGGCMNAMN
+473 HGNALGGSCYNANN
-487 VGHGGAEKE
+487 VGHGNASVP
-496 QHELRINGGTLKP
+496 HEIRITGGTLKP
-509 FGKNS
+509 ISQRS
-514 SDGELGSWDVGARG
+514 SRSYDVGALG

-534 GGSFPVHKHN
+534 GGSFPVGKYS
-544 GDINTD
+544 GGVD

-606 IDTDGKLYF
+606 IDTYGKLYF
-615 WLPESAVGQSVE
+615 WLPKSAVGQSVE

-667 DESQFSADLK
+667 DESQFSEEL
-677 SQLDKR
+677 SRQLNKR

-743 KNAGSYELTIN
+743 KNAGSYELIIN

-811 AGEAKTCEAPD
+811 AGEALTCDAPD

-837 VRLDGAVSQDTDG
+837 MELAKLLSQTDADR
-850 YYYRTASVTFD
+850 YAYRTASVTLN

-868 AIPSREDG
+868 AIPSRPDG
-876 KFIIEAKHYGSTNY
+876 KFVIEAKHYGSTNY
-890 TDSEGTP
+890 TDSEGTA

-917 VEIKPGQPGGGENG
+917 VVIRPEQPGGGESG
-931 KPLEPDKVEPNP
+931 KPLEPDKIEPNP
-943 DGSGRLDSYVTDKV
+943 DGSGKLDSYIHDKL
-957 VRPTQPGAVL
+957 VRPTQPGAAF
-967 DKEGAEDFINDR
+967 DKDDAKELINDR

-984 NQGEPLEP
+984 NQDNSLTPGEVV
-992 DEIIIYDKEGNDITD
+992 IYDKDGNDITD
-1007 KGIDLSKPGDYVIH
+1007 QGIDLSKPGDYVIH
-1021 VKVEDENGNSTT
+1021 VKVEDANGNSTT

-1043 PEVEI
+1043 PEVSI

-1073 EDEPHQGEDG
+1073 EDKPHQGGDG

-1107 EKLVNGRYEIPAG
+1107 ETLVNGRYNIPAG
-1120 SDVSVVIKDSTGKVV
+1120 SNVSVVIKDSTGKVV

-1143 THYTVEVV
+1143 THYTIEVV
-1151 VKDEHGNS
+1151 VTDAEGNS
-1159 TTIHL
+1159 TTVHL
-1164 RYQLYDD
+1164 RYQLYEE
-1171 GSTPPS
+1171 GTTPPV
-1177 PGSSGDK
+1177 PGGSGEK
-1184 GNPKTGA
+1184 GNPKTSV

>member
-1 MKKRA
+1 M
-6 AQRACALLAA
+6 
-16 LALCAALGTGVFAE
+16 
-30 AAPGPAESPAASGV
+30 
-44 ESAAQTQGQGQSGAG
+44 
-59 SEETADSALSHQ
+59 
-71 PETPADESSL
+71 
-81 TEEGTQA
+81 
-88 AGDAEGQA
+88 
-96 GAEQDAEAQAAL
+96 
-108 QAAAAPAPQGGASL
+108 QAAAAPTPQGGASL

-131 ADDGQPLVQGV
+131 ADDGLPLVQGV
-142 DYELVQ
+142 DYELTADTV
-148 GVATILGTGNTN
+148 TNTGG
-160 AKPTTAV
+160 KLV
-167 GTPANLI
+167 

-185 GASKNNYGLQVAAGV
+185 GASKDNYGLQVAAGV
-200 HASITLNGVTIA
+200 HASITFSGVTIA
-212 APVPFDIVTNIN
+212 APIPFDIVTNIN

-262 ANTERPA
+262 STTLRAA
-269 IRCGEGSVLVIDDSV
+269 LHCGEGSVLVIDDSV

-304 CTLKNGTEL
+304 CILKNGTEL

-324 ETPGALTVTGGGYSA
+324 ETPGALTANGGYCSA
-339 GIGGGIAEASG
+339 GIGGGPCEENGNIIFDG
-350 GITIEG
+350 GSV
-356 GALEA
+356 EA
-361 HAMTGAVNTALYSG
+361 HATLPNQAQAHSSGA
-375 TGIGGGAGGGTGC
+375 GIGGGVGAGTGC

-395 TINGGRI
+395 IFNGGNI
-402 TATGSYHGAAVG
+402 KAYASYHGAGIG
-414 AGCRLNEC
+414 AGS
-422 GVAIPDQLPGTL
+422 VAGDGIHEAAALPGAL
-434 KAQFG
+434 ENARFG
-439 LCPWCEGRGNKTPH
+439 LCPTGHNHGPV
-453 AAIPGDI
+453 PGDI

-466 IEATSGV
+466 IETYGDA
-473 HGNAVGGGCMNAMN
+473 HGNALGGSCYNANN
-487 VGHGGAEKE
+487 VGHGNASVP
-496 QHELRINGGTLKP
+496 HEIRITGGTLKP
-509 FGKNS
+509 ISQRS
-514 SDGELGSWDVGARG
+514 SRSYDVGALG

-534 GGSFPVHKHN
+534 GGSFPVGKYS
-544 GDINTD
+544 GGVD

-615 WLPESAVGQSVE
+615 WLPKSAVGQSVE

-683 YDGVPVSWEKLKD
+683 YDGVPVSWEQLKD